1 MCACVLYK
9 GVAICAVC
17 GFEIDAHVLCLH
29 HFLQLF
35 RTVTEVT
42 KLKQLITVK
51 EAWIPASMPNRVSVN
66 ACVPSALPASG
77 RS

>member
-1 MCACVLYK
+1 MCACMLYK
-9 GVAICAVC
+9 GVAICLWFRDRC
-17 GFEIDAHVLCLH
+17 TGPLFTPLL
-29 HFLQLF
+29 LQLF
-35 RTVTEVT
+35 RTVAEVT

-51 EAWIPASMPNRVSVN
+51 EAWIPASMPNSVSVN